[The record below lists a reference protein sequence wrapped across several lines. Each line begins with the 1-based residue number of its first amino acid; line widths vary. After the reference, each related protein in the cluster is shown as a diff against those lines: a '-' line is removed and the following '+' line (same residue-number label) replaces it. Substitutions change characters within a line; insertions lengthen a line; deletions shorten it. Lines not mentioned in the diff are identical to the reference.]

1 MVPTFHMNE
10 RFLKTNISSHPPGL
24 RSELEQLRSRLENT
38 DQELQVCESLHH
50 KSPYCDYIDLKIIF
64 YFSFSGQMYY
74 FPVFIIIL
82 FQRTN
87 ATLRRLGD
95 EMRSYSQEKSRQ
107 REEELRIE
115 VGLF

>member
-1 MVPTFHMNE
+1 
-10 RFLKTNISSHPPGL
+10 
-24 RSELEQLRSRLENT
+24 
-38 DQELQVCESLHH
+38 
-50 KSPYCDYIDLKIIF
+50 
-64 YFSFSGQMYY
+64 MYY

-82 FQRTN
+82 LQRTN

-115 VGLF
+115 VGLFSTLSSLICHCRSRHLTKSPRDGG